1 MPARLLRA
9 MTAAMLSAAAGS
21 LPAASSASASQPPGL
36 YRLASSAAT
45 CGPTSGPGQ
54 APWPQFGG
62 DATRSGTARPG
73 PVGAAAAPSVQL
85 HRAWATPALDGA
97 VYAQPLV
104 AGGCLFAATEDDS
117 VYAFSATTGALRWRT
132 HLATPVAGGLPC
144 GDISPSGI
152 TGTPVLDPVNGS
164 LWVVVLTSGAAGP
177 VHQAVELRSS
187 NGQVERRQAFALPG
201 REPAAEQERGAL
213 ALEDGNLYIPLGGLF
228 GDCNNYDGGVVS
240 VPEAGGHSPGYWE
253 VPTARGAGMWEPSGI
268 DILAN
273 GELLIA
279 DGNGAAAPGQ
289 SFDGSNAVVELSP
302 ALKTEGYF
310 APLNWAQ
317 LNQDDGDLGS
327 SGPAVLPGGMALQVG
342 KAGTGYLVSTG
353 HLGGVGN
360 GVASLQICSGAGA
373 FGADAVSGVT
383 VYVPCTNG
391 LTAVSVRGKSLHLL
405 WHSPG
410 GGEGSPVVAGG
421 KVWEETPTGELFGI
435 NASTG
440 AVVQTMNFRA
450 PATHFPWVIAVGGA
464 LYAPD
469 GESVIAM
476 GHL

>member
-1 MPARLLRA
+1 M
-9 MTAAMLSAAAGS
+9 
-21 LPAASSASASQPPGL
+21 
-36 YRLASSAAT
+36 
-45 CGPTSGPGQ
+45 
-54 APWPQFGG
+54 
-62 DATRSGTARPG
+62 
-73 PVGAAAAPSVQL
+73 
-85 HRAWATPALDGA
+85 
-97 VYAQPLV
+97 YAQPLV

-360 GVASLQICSGAGA
+360 GVASAPNLQWGG
-373 FGADAVSGVT
+373 GVRGRRRLGCDRLR
-383 VYVPCTNG
+383 PLHQRFDGG
-391 LTAVSVRGKSLHLL
+391 LRQGKSLHLL

-469 GESVIAM
+469 GESVIAI

>member
-1 MPARLLRA
+1 M
-9 MTAAMLSAAAGS
+9 
-21 LPAASSASASQPPGL
+21 
-36 YRLASSAAT
+36 
-45 CGPTSGPGQ
+45 
-54 APWPQFGG
+54 
-62 DATRSGTARPG
+62 
-73 PVGAAAAPSVQL
+73 
-85 HRAWATPALDGA
+85 
-97 VYAQPLV
+97 YAQPLV

-302 ALKTEGYF
+302 ALKTERLFCASQLGATQPGRRRPRFVRARRAAGRDGAPGRQSGHRVPGEHRPPWRCGERRRF
-310 APLNWAQ
+310 APRSAV
-317 LNQDDGDLGS
+317 GRGR
-327 SGPAVLPGGMALQVG
+327 SGP
-342 KAGTGYLVSTG
+342 
-353 HLGGVGN
+353 
-360 GVASLQICSGAGA
+360 
-373 FGADAVSGVT
+373 
-383 VYVPCTNG
+383 
-391 LTAVSVRGKSLHLL
+391 
-405 WHSPG
+405 
-410 GGEGSPVVAGG
+410 
-421 KVWEETPTGELFGI
+421 TP
-435 NASTG
+435 SR
-440 AVVQTMNFRA
+440 V
-450 PATHFPWVIAVGGA
+450 
-464 LYAPD
+464 
-469 GESVIAM
+469 
-476 GHL
+476 